1 MTLKVDKSLAE
12 VLEWREQL
20 RLECESMS
28 PEKQVAYI
36 HQEAQE
42 IMRQSDLNL
51 VTMDSRTRKMSDSSQ
66 LQPTGF

>member
-1 MTLKVDKSLAE
+1 MTLKIDKSLAE

-28 PEKQVAYI
+28 PEQQVAYI

-42 IMRQSDLNL
+42 IMRKYDLNL
-51 VTMDSRTRKMSDSSQ
+51 ETMDSRTRKISDFSQ
-66 LQPTGF
+66 

>member
-51 VTMDSRTRKMSDSSQ
+51 VTMDSRTRKISE
-66 LQPTGF
+66 GFQ

>member
-1 MTLKVDKSLAE
+1 MNLEIDKSLAE

-20 RLECESMS
+20 RLECESMP

-42 IMRQSDLNL
+42 IMRQSHLNL
-51 VTMDSRTRKMSDSSQ
+51 VTMDSRTRKMSDS
-66 LQPTGF
+66 F

>member
-1 MTLKVDKSLAE
+1 MTLKIDKSLAE

-28 PEKQVAYI
+28 PEQQVAYI

-42 IMRQSDLNL
+42 IMRKYDLNL
-51 VTMDSRTRKMSDSSQ
+51 VTMDSRTRKISDFSQ
-66 LQPTGF
+66 